1 MSPRR
6 CLAVPL
12 ALLLSRCGGPV
23 SAPILD
29 AGARDTGAALDA
41 QGPFGAGTCAQAT
54 PVVDGTQR
62 EGETLD
68 GAQAGGG
75 CLGAVRSVSY
85 RVTVPAG
92 ETLTA
97 RVPWADGPVVLQV
110 VAACEDTACL
120 AQSSTSGETPLRA
133 VWANTGTT
141 AREVRVLAGSFTTW
155 SGRFAISFALT
166 RTATNLRCAD
176 AESLTDGDW
185 RGEQPFGPGATV
197 EPVCANRTAP
207 AAGGVR
213 WYRVDVPPGSVAV
226 ATLTPGPELPGRT
239 FGVAAVF
246 RSDCE
251 TSDCVASTPTL
262 LRARS
267 TLVAENSSD
276 APRTVRLGVGV
287 YPAQADG
294 TFSLA
299 MRVLPRDPAARCDGA
314 EALTEG
320 VEARGDTALSAAVVP
335 LCDGLSDGG
344 PVRFH
349 RVTVPAGRFLELQA
363 TTAANVPLAV
373 RAIASCDALTCVAD
387 APPAPSTTL
396 RVPNLTDAP
405 RALLVAVGA
414 RTPNA
419 RVAYGLTARFVAP
432 EAAGRCEAAEVFAA
446 RSVTLDTQRVAENGA
461 ACEGGGVV
469 GPARWVRLTVPP
481 NTAMRLSASG
491 NIENGRPV
499 SIAIRVR
506 AACDAPA
513 CLTHGFSQATWTNT
527 TDAPQELLVAAGAAL
542 PDHRGVITLYAV
554 PQVIAANSTCARRT
568 AVTPSSPALRE
579 QGVQSFAMAPWC
591 DGAPRNV
598 RWYSAT
604 VPAGEVLHAWARN
617 PFSAFS
623 SGMPSLALRETC
635 EGACLAEGT
644 SPLSRGSHLWWR
656 NEGDAPR
663 TVVVQAGWS
672 SLSGSTYDL
681 AVETFAPE
689 GNRCADADALT
700 SPASVPL
707 LRGEAQGTACSPAP
721 RGPVRWFRSAVPA
734 GRSIRWRA
742 TATTTSPPQPLVVE
756 VQQGCIN
763 ACLGRAQGSTVAEV
777 SWRNEGDV
785 EADVRVA
792 VRSLDGAALSGVN
805 VTATLE

>member
-1 MSPRR
+1 M
-6 CLAVPL
+6 
-12 ALLLSRCGGPV
+12 
-23 SAPILD
+23 I
-29 AGARDTGAALDA
+29 
-41 QGPFGAGTCAQAT
+41 AGTA
-54 PVVDGTQR
+54 R

-68 GAQAGGG
+68 GAQTGAG

-97 RVPWADGPVVLQV
+97 RVPSADGPVVLQV
-110 VAACEDTACL
+110 VASCEDTACL

-133 VWANTGTT
+133 VWANPGTT
-141 AREVRVLAGSFTTW
+141 PREVRVLAGSFSTW
-155 SGRFAISFALT
+155 PGRFAISFALT

-176 AESLTDGDW
+176 AEALTDGDW
-185 RGEQPFGPGATV
+185 RGEQPFGPGASV
-197 EPVCANRTAP
+197 EATCANRATP
-207 AAGGVR
+207 AAGGMR
-213 WYRVDVPPGSVAV
+213 WYRVDVPPRSVAV
-226 ATLTPGPELPGRT
+226 ATLTPGPEAPGRT

-246 RSDCE
+246 RTDCE
-251 TSDCVASTPTL
+251 TMDCIASTPTL
-262 LRARS
+262 LRARG
-267 TLVAENSSD
+267 TLVAENPSD
-276 APRTVRLGVGV
+276 APRSLRLGVGV
-287 YPAQADG
+287 YPAQAEG

-299 MRVLPRDPAARCDGA
+299 MRVQPRDPAARCEGA

-320 VEARGDTALSAAVVP
+320 VEARGDTALSAAVLP
-335 LCDGLSDGG
+335 LCDGLSEGG

-363 TTAANVPLAV
+363 TTTANVPLTV
-373 RAIASCDALTCVAD
+373 RAFASCDALTCVAE
-387 APPAPSTTL
+387 APPSASTTL

-405 RALLVAVGA
+405 RTLLVAVGA

-432 EAAGRCEAAEVFAA
+432 EAAGRCESAESFTA

-461 ACEGGGVV
+461 ACEGDGRV
-469 GPARWVRLTVPP
+469 GPARWVRLTVAP
-481 NTAMRLSASG
+481 NTAMRLSAAG

-499 SIAIRVR
+499 PVAIRVR
-506 AACDAPA
+506 SSCDAPT
-513 CLTHGFSQATWTNT
+513 CLTHGLSQATWANT
-527 TDAPQELLVAAGAAL
+527 TDAPQEVLVAAGSSE
-542 PDHRGVITLYAV
+542 PDLRGVITLYAA

-568 AVTPSSPALRE
+568 AVTAANPTLRE
-579 QGVQSFAMAPWC
+579 QGAQSLATAPWC

-617 PFSAFS
+617 PFSGFS
-623 SGMPSLALRETC
+623 SGMPSLALREAC

-644 SPLSRGSHLWWR
+644 DPLSRGSHLWWR
-656 NEGDAPR
+656 NDGDAPR
-663 TVVVQAGWS
+663 TVVVQAGWRV
-672 SLSGSTYDL
+672 LSGSTYDL

-689 GNRCADADALT
+689 GNRCSDALPLDT
-700 SPASVPL
+700 SATVPL
-707 LRGEAQGTACSPAP
+707 LRGEAQGTACSPPP
-721 RGPVRWFRSAVPA
+721 RGPVRWFRSAVGA
-734 GRSIRWRA
+734 GRSVRWRV
-742 TATTTSPPQPLVVE
+742 TAATTSPPQPVVIE
-756 VQQGCIN
+756 LQRACGD
-763 ACLGRAQGSTVAEV
+763 ACLGRAQGSGTAEV

-792 VRSLDGAALSGVN
+792 LRSLDGAALSGVS

>member
-1 MSPRR
+1 MLPRR
-6 CLAVPL
+6 SLAVPL

-23 SAPILD
+23 SAPIPD
-29 AGARDTGAALDA
+29 GGARDTGAALDA
-41 QGPFGAGTCAQAT
+41 RGPLGAGSCAQAT
-54 PVVDGTQR
+54 PVVDGTTR

-68 GAQAGGG
+68 GAQVGGG

-92 ETLTA
+92 VTLTA
-97 RVPWADGPVVLQV
+97 RVPSADGPVALQV
-110 VAACEDTACL
+110 VASCEDTACL

-133 VWANTGTT
+133 VWANPGTSP
-141 AREVRVLAGSFTTW
+141 REVRVLAGSFSTW

-176 AESLTDGDW
+176 AEPLTDGDW
-185 RGEQPFGPGATV
+185 RGEQPFGPGASV
-197 EPVCANRTAP
+197 EAACANRTAP

-213 WYRVDVPPGSVAV
+213 WYRVDVPPRSVAE
-226 ATLTPGPELPGRT
+226 ATLTPGPEAPGRT
-239 FGVAAVF
+239 FGVASVI

-251 TSDCVASTPTL
+251 TSDCIASTPTL

-267 TLVAENSSD
+267 TLVAENPSD
-276 APRTVRLGVGV
+276 ETRTVRLGVGV
-287 YPAQADG
+287 YPAQAEG

-299 MRVLPRDPAARCDGA
+299 VRVHPRDPAARCDGA
-314 EALTEG
+314 LELTEG
-320 VEARGDTALSAAVVP
+320 VEARGDTALSAAAPP
-335 LCDGLSDGG
+335 LCDGLSEGG

-349 RVTVPAGRFLELQA
+349 RVTVPAGRFLEVQT

-373 RAIASCDALTCVAD
+373 RAFASCDALTCVGEAR
-387 APPAPSTTL
+387 ATSPATL
-396 RVPNLTDAP
+396 RVPNLSDAP
-405 RALLVAVGA
+405 RTLLVAVGA
-414 RTPNA
+414 QTPNV
-419 RVAYGLTARFVAP
+419 RVAYALTARFVAP
-432 EAAGRCEAAEVFAA
+432 EAAGRCEFAEAFTT
-446 RSVTLDTQRVAENGA
+446 RNVTLDTQRVAENGA

-491 NIENGRPV
+491 IVDNSRSVPV
-499 SIAIRVR
+499 TIRVR
-506 AACDAPA
+506 SACDAPT
-513 CLTHGFSQATWTNT
+513 CLTQGVSQATWTNT
-527 TDAPQELLVAAGAAL
+527 TDAPQEVLVAAGASE
-542 PDHRGVITLYAV
+542 PDLRGLITLYAV

-568 AVTPSSPALRE
+568 AVTPTSPALRE
-579 QGVQSFAMAPWC
+579 QGAQSLARAPWC
-591 DGAPRNV
+591 DGSPRNV

-617 PFSAFS
+617 PFSGFS
-623 SGMPSLALRETC
+623 SGMPSLALREAC
-635 EGACLAEGT
+635 EGGCLAEGT
-644 SPLSRGSHLWWR
+644 DPLSRGSHLWWR
-656 NEGDAPR
+656 NTGDSAR

-689 GNRCADADALT
+689 GNRCADADALA

-707 LRGEAQGTACSPAP
+707 LRGEAQGTSCSPAP

-734 GRSIRWRA
+734 GRSVRWRV
-742 TATTTSPPQPLVVE
+742 TATTTSPPQPVVIE
-756 VQQGCIN
+756 VQRGCN
-763 ACLGRAQGSTVAEV
+763 DACLGRAQGSGTAEV
-777 SWRNEGDV
+777 SWRNEGSE

-792 VRSLDGAALSGVN
+792 VRSLDGAGLSGVSA
-805 VTATLE
+805 TATLE